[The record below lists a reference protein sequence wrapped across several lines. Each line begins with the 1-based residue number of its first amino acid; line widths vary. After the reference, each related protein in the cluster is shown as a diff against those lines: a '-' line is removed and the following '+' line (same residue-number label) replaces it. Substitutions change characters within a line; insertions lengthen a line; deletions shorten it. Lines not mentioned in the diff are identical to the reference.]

1 MNCHDEIDD
10 WQMASWRG
18 EKKGER
24 RQVAALEGN
33 SSHSQTS
40 RTQSA

>member
-1 MNCHDEIDD
+1 MKCHDEIDD

-24 RQVAALEGN
+24 QQVAALEGN
-33 SSHSQTS
+33 NSYSQTS
-40 RTQSA
+40 RTGAA